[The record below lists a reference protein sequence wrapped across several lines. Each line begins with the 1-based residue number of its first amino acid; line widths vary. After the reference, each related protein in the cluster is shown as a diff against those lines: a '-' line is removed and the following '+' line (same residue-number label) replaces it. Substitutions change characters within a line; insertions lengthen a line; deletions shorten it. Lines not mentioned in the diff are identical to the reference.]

1 MLNKILNFSLSN
13 RIVVLITGVIIM
25 VVGIF
30 VAKDMEVDIFPDL
43 SAPTVVVM
51 TDANGMAPEE
61 VEKMVTFRIETA
73 VNGSPSVR
81 RVRSNSTMG
90 FSIVWVE
97 FDWGTD
103 IFKARQT
110 VTEKLAQIAGNF
122 PEGVSAP
129 ILAPQTSLLGEVIIF
144 AMTSDSL
151 SLMDLRTL
159 ADWNVKP
166 RILSL
171 GGVAQVT
178 VMGGDEKQYQI
189 QADLQK
195 MKNFGIT
202 FDELTQACKS
212 INENSNGGFFNQ
224 YGNEYIIRGM
234 TRTTLTE
241 EFGKS
246 IIKMNDGY
254 PVRIIDVADVQ
265 IAPAQRIN
273 DASYKTKPAI
283 ILTVVKQP
291 GIGTI
296 DLTEK
301 IVRNLNELKNTLP
314 STIEFKTEP
323 FHQANFI
330 KTAISNVEKALLEGS
345 VFVIIILFIFL
356 MSFRTTFIS
365 LIAIPLSLLTTIIIM
380 RLLNLNINTMSL
392 GGMAIAIGSLV
403 DDAIIDVENVFKRLK
418 ENYYKPKEDREKP
431 LKVIFEGSK
440 EIRASIINAT
450 IIIIVAFLPLFFL
463 GGVEGRMLQ
472 PLGIAFIISL
482 FASLIV
488 SITITPVLCSFLI
501 SNDKLLG
508 RRAGDNRLIAF
519 LKRIYKFTLTL
530 AFNHKKKILI
540 TVGLILLLS
549 LVSTQYLGR
558 NFLPTFNEGSLT
570 IVVASTPGISLEE
583 SKKIGK
589 QVEDALLSIPEV
601 VSTARKT
608 GRAELSEHSFGSS
621 ISEIETPFVLKD
633 RSRDEFLKD
642 VRKKLSTITGI
653 VFNLGQPI
661 SHRIDHIISGAKTSI
676 AIKLFGTDLEKMYNL
691 ANEIKSNISTI
702 NGVADL
708 SVEQIVTV
716 PQIHI
721 KPNREMLARLGI
733 SMERFNSFVNTAF
746 AGQVVGNV
754 FENERSFDIFLRLKE
769 EYRNNLDAISN
780 AMIYTW
786 NGEKVTFAQVAE
798 IKSDKGSN
806 VINRENVKRKI
817 VISAN
822 VAGRDVRSVVIDIK
836 NSVAKS
842 IKLPENYFLEYGGQ
856 FESEEK
862 ASKIIFMVSIISLL
876 IIFFLLYQEFK
887 NYITAGIILINLP
900 LALIGGIATVWIS
913 SGILSIPSLIGFIT
927 LFGIATRNGILM
939 VSRYNRLID
948 EGQNI
953 KDAVINGSLDRLNP
967 VLMTA
972 LTAALALIP
981 LVFAG
986 DKPGN
991 EIQSPMAEVILGG
1004 LISSTFLN
1012 LVILPIVFYM
1022 IKSRKRN
1029 INNGACS
1036 IVKYT
1041 LIFILSFSSANA
1053 QSYKDVLKQII
1064 ANNKEIK
1071 AYKEY
1076 LNSINIESRT
1086 NNLPLN
1092 PKVEY
1097 SFLSGKG
1104 SIEGNKQ
1111 ELIVSQPFEFP
1122 TVYFLKSDIALL
1134 RSSANKFHLKEFE
1147 KSILISAQNLLI
1159 DFIYLKKKV
1168 EELTKRYA
1176 LAETMLKTVQIKF
1189 DKGDVGILE
1198 LNKTKSALS
1207 IANSKLNMAKIEK
1220 NSTQSELVNING
1232 GEQLQFNIADY
1243 WQIEFSPDFDSLFNK
1258 LKEADY
1264 YNKSLEEEKRL
1275 YGKKLSLAKSGWL
1288 PGFDIGYRQETE
1300 SDFSYKGVRL
1310 QMSLPLFENT
1320 NKVPK
1325 AESELNLSDLK
1336 IQSYNSKF
1344 YIEKKRLLAQ
1354 SVELKSSLNEQ
1365 RGLTDFSQL
1374 ELNKKSYELGHISLT
1389 QFYIDNTIYYEI
1401 IDSMLETEREYNKA
1415 VVELLVEL
1423 TVSDL

>member
-1 MLNKILNFSLSN
+1 MLNKILNFSLNN
-13 RIVVLITGVIIM
+13 RMLILIAGVVIM
-25 VVGIF
+25 VVGMF

-51 TDANGMAPEE
+51 TDAHGMAPEE
-61 VEKMVTFRIETA
+61 VEKMVTFKIETA

-110 VTEKLAQIAGNF
+110 VTEKLSQISGSF

-129 ILAPQTSLLGEVIIF
+129 ILAPQTSLLGEIIIF

-151 SLMDLRTL
+151 SLMDLRTI

-166 RILSL
+166 RLLSL

-178 VMGGDEKQYQI
+178 IMGGDEKQFQI

-195 MKNFGIT
+195 MKNFGVS
-202 FDELTQACKS
+202 FDELTDACKKL
-212 INENSNGGFFNQ
+212 NENSNGGFFNQ

-234 TRTTLTE
+234 TRTTIPE

-254 PVRIIDVADVQ
+254 PVRINDVGDVK
-265 IAPAQRIN
+265 IAPAQKIN
-273 DASYKTKPAI
+273 DASYKTKPAVI
-283 ILTVVKQP
+283 FTVVKQP

-301 IVRNLNELKNTLP
+301 LVNNLQELKTTLP
-314 STIEFKTEP
+314 GNIQFNTEP

-330 KTAISNVEKALLEGS
+330 NTSITNVEKALLEGS
-345 VFVIIILFIFL
+345 IFVIIILFIFL
-356 MSFRTTFIS
+356 MSFRTTIIS
-365 LIAIPLSLLTTIIIM
+365 IIAIPLSLLTTIIVM
-380 RLLNLNINTMSL
+380 KLLDLNINTMSL

-403 DDAIIDVENVFKRLK
+403 DDAIIDVENVFKRLR
-418 ENYYKPKEDREKP
+418 ENYFKPKEEREKS
-431 LKVIFEGSK
+431 LQVIFDGSK

-463 GGVEGRMLQ
+463 SGVEGRMLQ

-488 SITITPVLCSFLI
+488 SITITPVLCSYLI
-501 SNDKLLG
+501 ANDKLLSK
-508 RRAGDNRLIAF
+508 REGDNRFITY
-519 LKRIYKFTLTL
+519 LKKIYKSALTV

-540 TVGLILLLS
+540 TVSIILLVA

-583 SKKIGK
+583 SIKIST
-589 QVEDALLSIPEV
+589 QAEEALLTIPEV

-608 GRAELSEHSFGSS
+608 GRADLSEHSFGSS

-633 RSRDEFLKD
+633 RTRDEFLIE
-642 VRKKLSTITGI
+642 VRKKLSSITGI

-661 SHRIDHIISGAKTSI
+661 SHKIDHIISGAKTSI

-691 ANEIKSNISTI
+691 ANDVKSNISTI

-721 KPNREMLARLGI
+721 KPNREMMARLGI
-733 SMERFNSFVNTAF
+733 SMEKFNNFVNTAF

-754 FENERSFDIFLRLKE
+754 FENERSFDVVLRMKD
-769 EYRNNLDAISN
+769 EYRDNFDAISN
-780 AMIYTW
+780 SMIDTW
-786 NGEKVTFAQVAE
+786 NGEKVTLSQVAE
-798 IKSDKGSN
+798 IKSGKGAN

-822 VAGRDVRSVVIDIK
+822 VAGRDVRSVVNDIK
-836 NSVAKS
+836 TSVSKS
-842 IKLPENYFLEYGGQ
+842 INLPENYYLEYGGQ

-862 ASKIIFMVSIISLL
+862 ASRIILIVSLISLL

-900 LALIGGIATVWIS
+900 LALIGGIATVWLS

-948 EGQNI
+948 EGLNI
-953 KDAVINGSLDRLNP
+953 KDAIINGSLDRLNP

-1012 LVILPIVFYM
+1012 LLILPIVFYIM
-1022 IKSRKRN
+1022 KNRS
-1029 INNGACS
+1029 
-1036 IVKYT
+1036 KY
-1041 LIFILSFSSANA
+1041 
-1053 QSYKDVLKQII
+1053 V
-1064 ANNKEIK
+1064 
-1071 AYKEY
+1071 
-1076 LNSINIESRT
+1076 
-1086 NNLPLN
+1086 
-1092 PKVEY
+1092 
-1097 SFLSGKG
+1097 
-1104 SIEGNKQ
+1104 
-1111 ELIVSQPFEFP
+1111 
-1122 TVYFLKSDIALL
+1122 
-1134 RSSANKFHLKEFE
+1134 
-1147 KSILISAQNLLI
+1147 
-1159 DFIYLKKKV
+1159 
-1168 EELTKRYA
+1168 
-1176 LAETMLKTVQIKF
+1176 
-1189 DKGDVGILE
+1189 
-1198 LNKTKSALS
+1198 
-1207 IANSKLNMAKIEK
+1207 
-1220 NSTQSELVNING
+1220 
-1232 GEQLQFNIADY
+1232 
-1243 WQIEFSPDFDSLFNK
+1243 
-1258 LKEADY
+1258 
-1264 YNKSLEEEKRL
+1264 
-1275 YGKKLSLAKSGWL
+1275 
-1288 PGFDIGYRQETE
+1288 
-1300 SDFSYKGVRL
+1300 
-1310 QMSLPLFENT
+1310 
-1320 NKVPK
+1320 
-1325 AESELNLSDLK
+1325 
-1336 IQSYNSKF
+1336 
-1344 YIEKKRLLAQ
+1344 
-1354 SVELKSSLNEQ
+1354 
-1365 RGLTDFSQL
+1365 
-1374 ELNKKSYELGHISLT
+1374 
-1389 QFYIDNTIYYEI
+1389 
-1401 IDSMLETEREYNKA
+1401 
-1415 VVELLVEL
+1415 
-1423 TVSDL
+1423 

>member
-13 RIVVLITGVIIM
+13 RMIVLIAGVVIIVVGM
-25 VVGIF
+25 F

-51 TDANGMAPEE
+51 TDAKGMAPEE
-61 VEKMVTFRIETA
+61 VEKMVTFQIETA

-110 VTEKLAQIAGNF
+110 VTEKLSQIAGNL
-122 PEGVSAP
+122 PEGVSSP
-129 ILAPQTSLLGEVIIF
+129 ILAPQTSLLGEIMIF
-144 AMTSDSL
+144 AMTSDTL
-151 SLMDLRTL
+151 NLMDLRTL

-166 RILSL
+166 RLLSL

-178 VMGGDEKQYQI
+178 IMGGDEKQFQI

-195 MKNFGIT
+195 MKNFGVT
-202 FDELTQACKS
+202 FEELTEACKK
-212 INENSNGGFFNQ
+212 INENSNGGFFSQ

-234 TRTTLTE
+234 SRTIIPE

-246 IIKMNDGY
+246 TIKMNDGY
-254 PVRIIDVADVQ
+254 PVRINDVAEVK

-273 DASYKTKPAI
+273 DASYKTKPAVI
-283 ILTVVKQP
+283 FTVVKQP

-296 DLTEK
+296 DLTDK
-301 IVRNLNELKNTLP
+301 LVKNLDELKSTLP
-314 STIEFKTEP
+314 GKVNFQTEP

-330 KTAISNVEKALLEGS
+330 QTSISNVEKALLEGS

-356 MSFRTTFIS
+356 MSFRTTVIS
-365 LIAIPLSLLTTIIIM
+365 VVAIPLSLLTTIIVMKI
-380 RLLNLNINTMSL
+380 LNLNINTMSL

-418 ENYYKPKEDREKP
+418 ENHFKQIEERQNPI
-431 LKVIFEGSK
+431 KVVLDGSK

-463 GGVEGRMLQ
+463 SGVEGRMLQ

-501 SNDKLLG
+501 TNEKLLG
-508 RRAGDNRLIAF
+508 KREGDNRLIAY
-519 LKRIYKFTLTL
+519 LKKIYKSTLTV

-540 TVGLILLLS
+540 TVTLILLIS

-583 SKKIGK
+583 SIKIST
-589 QVEDALLSIPEV
+589 QAEEALLSIPEV

-608 GRAELSEHSFGSS
+608 GRADLSEHSFGSS
-621 ISEIETPFVLKD
+621 ISEIETPFILKD
-633 RSRDEFLKD
+633 RTRDEFLID
-642 VRKKLSTITGI
+642 VRKKLSSITGM

-661 SHRIDHIISGAKTSI
+661 SHKIDHIISGAKTSI
-676 AIKLFGTDLEKMYNL
+676 AIKLFGTDLEKMYNY
-691 ANEIKSNISTI
+691 ANEIKGNISTI

-733 SMERFNSFVNTAF
+733 SMERFNSFINTAF
-746 AGQVVGNV
+746 AGQVVGSV
-754 FENERSFDIFLRLKE
+754 FESERSFDIVLRMKD

-780 AMIYTW
+780 ATIDTW
-786 NGEKVTFAQVAE
+786 NGEKVTLEQIAE
-798 IKSDKGSN
+798 IKSGRGSN

-822 VAGRDVRSVVIDIK
+822 VAGRDVRSVVNDIK
-836 NSVAKS
+836 NSVSKS
-842 IKLPENYFLEYGGQ
+842 IKLPENYYLEYGGQ

-862 ASKIIFMVSIISLL
+862 ASRIILIVSLISML
-876 IIFFLLYQEFK
+876 IIFFLLFYEFK
-887 NYITAGIILINLP
+887 NYLTAGIILINLP

-913 SGILSIPSLIGFIT
+913 SAIISIPSLIGFIT

-948 EGQNI
+948 EGLSL
-953 KDAVINGSLDRLNP
+953 KDAVVNGSIDRLNP

-981 LVFAG
+981 MVMAG

-1012 LVILPIVFYM
+1012 LVILPIVFYI
-1022 IKSRKRN
+1022 IKSRR
-1029 INNGACS
+1029 
-1036 IVKYT
+1036 KY
-1041 LIFILSFSSANA
+1041 A
-1053 QSYKDVLKQII
+1053 
-1064 ANNKEIK
+1064 
-1071 AYKEY
+1071 
-1076 LNSINIESRT
+1076 
-1086 NNLPLN
+1086 
-1092 PKVEY
+1092 
-1097 SFLSGKG
+1097 
-1104 SIEGNKQ
+1104 
-1111 ELIVSQPFEFP
+1111 
-1122 TVYFLKSDIALL
+1122 
-1134 RSSANKFHLKEFE
+1134 
-1147 KSILISAQNLLI
+1147 
-1159 DFIYLKKKV
+1159 
-1168 EELTKRYA
+1168 
-1176 LAETMLKTVQIKF
+1176 
-1189 DKGDVGILE
+1189 
-1198 LNKTKSALS
+1198 
-1207 IANSKLNMAKIEK
+1207 
-1220 NSTQSELVNING
+1220 
-1232 GEQLQFNIADY
+1232 
-1243 WQIEFSPDFDSLFNK
+1243 
-1258 LKEADY
+1258 
-1264 YNKSLEEEKRL
+1264 
-1275 YGKKLSLAKSGWL
+1275 
-1288 PGFDIGYRQETE
+1288 
-1300 SDFSYKGVRL
+1300 
-1310 QMSLPLFENT
+1310 
-1320 NKVPK
+1320 
-1325 AESELNLSDLK
+1325 
-1336 IQSYNSKF
+1336 
-1344 YIEKKRLLAQ
+1344 
-1354 SVELKSSLNEQ
+1354 
-1365 RGLTDFSQL
+1365 
-1374 ELNKKSYELGHISLT
+1374 
-1389 QFYIDNTIYYEI
+1389 
-1401 IDSMLETEREYNKA
+1401 
-1415 VVELLVEL
+1415 
-1423 TVSDL
+1423 